1 MLSEFQ
7 WVKILVSMHQV
18 DCLFKFWIIYEID
31 VITFKSFWLDH
42 KKAAKGP
49 IFRASAFLPLIP

>member
-31 VITFKSFWLDH
+31 VITFNNLIASDWII
-42 KKAAKGP
+42 KKLPKGLSLEQVP
-49 IFRASAFLPLIP
+49 FCP